1 MNPAHSFTRSHP
13 SALLA
18 STMCTNSQVCP
29 SRSSKLREYMKPRSC
44 AGRGVVPPAAT
55 ALSTSASTSARLW
68 QEKHTSTSEV
78 LVCFSCQSRAEVD
91 ALVDKAVAAGGT
103 TPRPAQDLGFM
114 YSRSFDDLDGHTWE
128 FVHMVDASKALG

>member
-1 MNPAHSFTRSHP
+1 MGECHFAVELDVIEWNTLFTNWRRGANDP
-13 SALLA
+13 SANGANAINVTYAAMDPFFAMVRFLQSEMA
-18 STMCTNSQVCP
+18 
-29 SRSSKLREYMKPRSC
+29 
-44 AGRGVVPPAAT
+44 PP
-55 ALSTSASTSARLW
+55 TSNNW
-68 QEKHTSTSEV
+68 G
-78 LVCFSCQSRAEVD
+78 FIDNPDFD